1 MIEKEETME
10 PLMNRTKS
18 NYLYQVLK
26 SILIL
31 EIECDIIAS
40 PWDYEKTLDW
50 YKKEYGY
57 DETDN
62 LNVKYV
68 DIRNE
73 GMWDEI
79 SDEDDDFESLS
90 YLFYIK
96 DFEELIIK
104 DRKNQFD
111 NVRIIDG
118 NLCRYISFENY
129 CDKYLK
135 SGRNMQ
141 KPEII
146 ASTEY

>member
-18 NYLYQVLK
+18 NYLYQILK

-31 EIECDIIAS
+31 KIECDIIAS
-40 PWDYEKTLDW
+40 PWDYEKTLQW
-50 YKKEYGY
+50 YKEEYDY
-57 DETDN
+57 DKNDSLCVE
-62 LNVKYV
+62 YV
-68 DIRNE
+68 DIKNE

-79 SDEDDDFESLS
+79 SEDDDEFESLS

-96 DFEELIIK
+96 NFEELIIK
-104 DRKNQFD
+104 NRKDLFD

-135 SGRNMQ
+135 SGRNME